1 MNDRE
6 EMRQEDQDLV
16 FQKTC
21 ELLKPFNVNNVELT
35 KNTDIATEMEIDSV
49 AILDLI
55 MNVKPTTAPCAPAL
69 ASRQLV
75 QPMFSLHANLFV
87 GSMFVWAVAR
97 VVIPSCVSPARVSN
111 VILILFFEGF

>member
-1 MNDRE
+1 MKDRE
-6 EMRQEDQDLV
+6 ETRQEDQDLV

-55 MNVKPTTAPCAPAL
+55 MELEDSYDISFPMNLMSELRTVGD
-69 ASRQLV
+69 LV
-75 QPMFSLHANLFV
+75 TSVHKLV
-87 GSMFVWAVAR
+87 G
-97 VVIPSCVSPARVSN
+97 
-111 VILILFFEGF
+111 EK

>member
-1 MNDRE
+1 MKDRE

-35 KNTDIATEMEIDSV
+35 KDTDIATEMEIDSV

-55 MNVKPTTAPCAPAL
+55 MELEDSYDVSFSMNLMSELRTVGEL
-69 ASRQLV
+69 VASVHKLV
-75 QPMFSLHANLFV
+75 S
-87 GSMFVWAVAR
+87 
-97 VVIPSCVSPARVSN
+97 
-111 VILILFFEGF
+111 EK